1 MEGLAGLLPFVAM
14 FAVMWFLLIR
24 PAQKRQKATKQ
35 MQSDLKRG
43 DKVITIGGIH
53 GTIDAVD
60 DSSVFLK
67 VSEGTTLQFDRQ
79 AVGTCN
85 QNQSKHCE
93 VIMKRRLLMGHF
105 PFSDSRLSFLNELY
119 ISSKS

>member
-1 MEGLAGLLPFVAM
+1 MENYSGLLMFAAM
-14 FAVMWFLLIR
+14 FAIMWFLLIR

-43 DKVITIGGIH
+43 DQVITIGGIH

-60 DSSVFLK
+60 ESSVFLK

-79 AVGTCN
+79 AVGRVTD
-85 QNQSKHCE
+85 SKTAQ
-93 VIMKRRLLMGHF
+93 
-105 PFSDSRLSFLNELY
+105 
-119 ISSKS
+119 

>member
-1 MEGLAGLLPFVAM
+1 MGGGVVQLLPFVAM

-24 PAQKRQKATKQ
+24 PAQKKQKATKQ
-35 MQSDLKRG
+35 MQTDLKRG

-79 AVGTCN
+79 AVGRITN
-85 QNQSKHCE
+85 S
-93 VIMKRRLLMGHF
+93 I
-105 PFSDSRLSFLNELY
+105 
-119 ISSKS
+119 